1 MLRKYSAKL
10 REERKLKERLEI
22 IKKKPLPDN
31 FYRGFS
37 SPECFTGFGY
47 VGAGAFQFLPNTEE
61 PRTDCF
67 NEASINW
74 DDEPQA
80 LTTLLSQV
88 NSRTGEKQ
96 FKYGYVKI
104 PMSDLLPRVREH
116 MRNGHFDFE
125 RRPLV
130 NNIYHGNLLL
140 HSSFKKA
147 ELKTF
152 QDGLAM
158 IANTYYRREE

>member
-1 MLRKYSAKL
+1 MRL
-10 REERKLKERLEI
+10 REAKRLQERLQAV
-22 IKKKPLPDN
+22 KKKPFPEH

-37 SPECFTGFGY
+37 SHECFTAFGY
-47 VGAGAFQFLPNTEE
+47 VGAGAFKFAPNTDE
-61 PRTDCF
+61 PRSDCF

-80 LTTLLSQV
+80 LTTLLAQI
-88 NSRTGEKQ
+88 NSRTGERQ

-116 MRNGHFDFE
+116 MRNGHFDYE
-125 RRPLV
+125 RRPLP

-140 HSSFKKA
+140 HSSFQKA

-152 QDGLAM
+152 EDGLAM
-158 IANTYYRREE
+158 IANTYYRKEEQ